1 MYDEEKNIELTVSG
15 IDRDVLYALSAISRT
30 LGKTKNEVILGLINK
45 EFLNPITTYA
55 KNSLLVKAMDRDLC
69 ERFGCTLMSA
79 DTVNEHAIISDRFY
93 KEILDLKTERD
104 VDLLFKKNISLIE
117 FRANQVC
124 SRRAYTHLP
133 EGISLI
139 FALFIEVAVSTPEV
153 INQIWE
159 NIFKPTDVEGYF
171 HRDLQEIEMKIA
183 SV

>member
-93 KEILDLKTERD
+93 KEILDL
-104 VDLLFKKNISLIE
+104 
-117 FRANQVC
+117 
-124 SRRAYTHLP
+124 
-133 EGISLI
+133 
-139 FALFIEVAVSTPEV
+139 
-153 INQIWE
+153 
-159 NIFKPTDVEGYF
+159 
-171 HRDLQEIEMKIA
+171 
-183 SV
+183 